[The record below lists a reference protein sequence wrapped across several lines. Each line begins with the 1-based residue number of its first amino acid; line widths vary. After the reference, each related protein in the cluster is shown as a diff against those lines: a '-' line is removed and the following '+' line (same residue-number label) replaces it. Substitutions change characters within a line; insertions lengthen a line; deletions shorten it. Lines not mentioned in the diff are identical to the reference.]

1 MRLPKLLST
10 RTAVVLAA
18 AGLLTAACGGG
29 NDSGTNDNANPAEG
43 GDTTAAGQQIPTDI
57 SATLTYWD
65 TSNADTEVP
74 VFKQLVSQFNQT
86 YPNVKID
93 YQVVPFEDAQNKFL
107 AAAQAGKG
115 MPDVLRSEVAW
126 TSQFAA
132 RGYLLDLTDSPLAAD
147 KGDYLDTPLSSNL
160 YNGKLYGVPQVTD
173 TLALYYNKKLF
184 AQAGID
190 SPPTTWDEVE
200 ADAKLLKSKAHVDG
214 IALNPQGYFLLPFIY
229 GEGGDMVDTDSKTIE
244 LTSDADV
251 QGVSTAQKLIKDG
264 AAPKPPAT
272 DGYAA
277 AMDAFLGNQV
287 GMVLNGPWE
296 IGNISGNKKFGGID
310 NLGIAPVPA
319 GSAQA
324 GAPVG
329 GHNYV
334 ITSAVTDSN
343 KQLAAAAFISFMN
356 SPKSQ
361 AFLADKL
368 GLLPTRQSA
377 YDEQSVKDN
386 KVITAFKPAL
396 DAAHP
401 RPWIPE
407 GGQFFAPLDIMA
419 VSVLVQGA
427 DPASALDKAA
437 QAYKDEIV
445 PDYSLAGQ

>member
-1 MRLPKLLST
+1 MRIRM
-10 RTAVVLAA
+10 RTAVMLAT

-29 NDSGTNDNANPAEG
+29 SDTPEKASTPNSGGDSGQT
-43 GDTTAAGQQIPTDI
+43 ISTDI
-57 SATLTYWD
+57 SAELTYWD

-74 VFKQLVSQFNQT
+74 VFKQLVAKFNET

-132 RGYLLDLTDSPLAAD
+132 RGYLLDLSDSPLAD
-147 KGDYLDTPLSSNL
+147 DMSDYLDTPMSSNM
-160 YNGKLYGVPQVTD
+160 YKGKMYGVPQVTD

-184 AQAGID
+184 AKAGID
-190 SPPTTWDEVE
+190 KPPTSWDEVE
-200 ADAKLLKSKAHVDG
+200 SDAKLLKTKAGVDG

-229 GEGGDMVDTDSKTIE
+229 GAGGDMVDTDSKTIE
-244 LTSDADV
+244 LTSNADV
-251 QGVSTAQKLIKDG
+251 QGISTAAQLIKDG

-296 IGNISGNKKFGGID
+296 IGNISGNAKFGGID

-319 GSAQA
+319 GTDQA

-334 ITSAVTDSN
+334 ITSAVTDPD

-356 SPKSQ
+356 STTSQ

-368 GLLPTRQSA
+368 GLLPTRRSA
-377 YDEQSVKDN
+377 YDEPAVKDN
-386 KVITAFKPAL
+386 AVISAFEPAL
-396 DAAHP
+396 EIAHP

-407 GGQFFAPLDIMA
+407 GGQFFAPLDTMA
-419 VSVLVQGA
+419 VSVLVQGT
-427 DPASALDKAA
+427 DPAVALKTAA
-437 QAYKDEIV
+437 QTYKDEIV
-445 PDYSLAGQ
+445 PSYSLGD